1 MKTKNGNI
9 ILNPITHL
17 KFIVY
22 LLWQSKVWLDR
33 QWVSFL
39 CNESNKKLKVKKGKI

>member
-17 KFIVY
+17 KFIAY
-22 LLWQSKVWLDR
+22 LLCLPKHWLDR

-39 CNESNKKLKVKKGKI
+39 CNESNKKLITK